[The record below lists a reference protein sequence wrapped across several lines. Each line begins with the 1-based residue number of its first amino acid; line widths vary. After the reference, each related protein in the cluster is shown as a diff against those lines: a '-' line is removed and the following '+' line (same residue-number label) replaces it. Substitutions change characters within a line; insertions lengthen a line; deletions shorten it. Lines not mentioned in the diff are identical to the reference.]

1 VCGPSKC
8 LQNPAV
14 GHALV
19 QLKSNSGYDVYYSLV
34 VGVRKGRTSPITEEM
49 NQMKTPSRAVCV

>member
-1 VCGPSKC
+1 VCGSSKR

-14 GHALV
+14 GHAFV
-19 QLKSNSGYDVYYSLV
+19 QLKSNSGYDVCYSLV

>member
-1 VCGPSKC
+1 VRAIEVPSK
-8 LQNPAV
+8 PRSK
-14 GHALV
+14 
-19 QLKSNSGYDVYYSLV
+19 KSNIAASNDVYYSLV